1 MKYVRLSAEELQE
14 LEKEFIDFLVV
25 NGITATDWVAIKE
38 NEPLNADE
46 IINQFSDVV
55 WESIMRS
62 TKYLNKVEKTTAY
75 YFKCNTNDI
84 ALKKIIKGD
93 NGAEMFTA
101 LKDYKKV
108 REEEMF
114 DMIQSGCT
122 ISDGN
127 DYNMLN

>member
-75 YFKCNTNDI
+75 YFKCNMNDI

>member
-84 ALKKIIKGD
+84 ALKKIIKGN

-101 LKDYKKV
+101 LKGYKKV